1 MSRSNLEE
9 MGETLDEGEAAL
21 IVTGEATI
29 ERAVEEATERAKKAM
44 KEEVRADAKEI

>member
-1 MSRSNLEE
+1 MSRSNLKEI
-9 MGETLDEGEAAL
+9 GETLDEGEAAM

-29 ERAVEEATERAKKAM
+29 ERAVEEATERAKKAT

>member
-29 ERAVEEATERAKKAM
+29 ERAVEEATERAKKAT

>member
-9 MGETLDEGEAAL
+9 MGETLDEGETAL
-21 IVTGEATI
+21 IMTGEATI

-44 KEEVRADAKEI
+44 K

>member
-1 MSRSNLEE
+1 VSRSNLKEI
-9 MGETLDEGEAAL
+9 GETLDEGEAAM

-29 ERAVEEATERAKKAM
+29 ERAVEEATERAKKAT